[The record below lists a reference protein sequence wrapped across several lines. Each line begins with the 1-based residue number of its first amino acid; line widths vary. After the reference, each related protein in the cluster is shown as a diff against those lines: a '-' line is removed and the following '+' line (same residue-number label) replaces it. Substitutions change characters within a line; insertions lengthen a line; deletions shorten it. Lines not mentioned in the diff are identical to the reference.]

1 LVWRVVGVA
10 FVLASL
16 GFLGWQV
23 ARDWDEIA
31 AAAAQ
36 VSAWLLV
43 LSFLA
48 SVAGLGCTALAWR
61 TLLAGL
67 GSRLPVVSAGQVFF
81 LSQIGKYLPGSV
93 WPYLAQARLG
103 KDLGVPVSRS
113 ASAGVSFVLLHLL
126 TGLVLGVPRIVLGD
140 ALDRRFVLALA
151 ALPLLAVVLHP
162 AVLGRLTAVA
172 GRVMRVEVVPTRIPW
187 GSLLAAVG
195 WLLGAWA
202 LYGLSLAALV
212 LPFEPLDAASLGML
226 TSSYALAWS
235 VGFLGAALVVVAAP
249 AGLGFREVAL
259 FATLSGVVP
268 SSAAALVVLLSRVLM
283 TLGDLVWAVAAGVRG
298 GARRRDPGTGPDAS
312 DRPRVPGSPRQ
323 H

>member
-1 LVWRVVGVA
+1 MTAGRALVWRVVGAV

-23 ARDWDEIA
+23 AQDWDEITA
-31 AAAAQ
+31 AAAR
-36 VSAWLLV
+36 VSGWLLV
-43 LSFLA
+43 ASFGAAAL
-48 SVAGLGCTALAWR
+48 GLGCTARAWR

-67 GSRLPVVSAGQVFF
+67 GSRLPVRDAGQVFF

-103 KDLGVPVSRS
+103 KDLGVPVARS
-113 ASAGVSFVLLHLL
+113 ASAGVTFVLLHLL
-126 TGLVLGVPRIVLGD
+126 TGLVLGVPRVLLGD
-140 ALDRRFVLALA
+140 TLDQRFVLALWT
-151 ALPLLAVVLHP
+151 LPVLAVVLHP
-162 AVLGRLTAVA
+162 AVLGRLTTLA
-172 GRVMRVEVVPTRIPW
+172 GRVMRVEVLPTRLPW
-187 GSLLAAVG
+187 GTLLAAVG
-195 WLLGAWA
+195 WLLGAWV

-212 LPFEPLDAASLGML
+212 GPFELLTPTSLGLL

-259 FATLSGVVP
+259 FATLAGVVP

-283 TLGDLVWAVAAGVRG
+283 TLADLGWAVLAGVRG
-298 GARRRDPGTGPDAS
+298 GLRQRTPDEAGPS
-312 DRPRVPGSPRQ
+312 
-323 H
+323 